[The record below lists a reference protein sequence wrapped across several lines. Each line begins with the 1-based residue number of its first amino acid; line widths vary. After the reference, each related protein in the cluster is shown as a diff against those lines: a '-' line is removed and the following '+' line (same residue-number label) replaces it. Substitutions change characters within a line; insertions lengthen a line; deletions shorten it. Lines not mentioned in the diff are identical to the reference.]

1 MTIKNLLFALA
12 LIVLGA
18 CAQNQPEKP
27 EQAPFVWDNANV
39 YFLLTDRFSNGDST
53 NDVSFERNGETGL
66 LRGFMGGDFR
76 GIINKINQGYFTD
89 LGVNALWFSPIVEQ
103 IHGSVDEST
112 GNTYGFHG
120 YWAKDWTRIDPNWG
134 TEQEF
139 AELVEA
145 AHAVGIRIVM
155 DVVLNHTGPVTDKD
169 PVYGSDWVRTGPP
182 CTYQSYESTVTCTLV
197 ENLPDLKTESD
208 QDVDLPQVLLEKWQ
222 NEGRLEQ
229 EMEELNAF
237 FAETAYPRAPRF
249 YIIKWLTD
257 FVRKYGV
264 DGYRIDTAK
273 HTEESVWS
281 ELYEQAS
288 KAFEEWK
295 TANPGKVLDDNAFY
309 AVGEVYGYGASSG
322 RNFDN
327 GGVKVDYFDHGMHA
341 LINFELKS
349 DADKDYEFIFS
360 KYSNILNNEL
370 KGKSILNYLSSH
382 DDSHPFDLSREKAYK
397 AANVLLLCPGA
408 SQIYYGDEIN
418 RTLIVEGTIGDAT
431 LRSFMNWEDIN
442 TNTVVNGVGSNDLL
456 NHYQKLGQFRA
467 ANPSV
472 GAGVHTQITAQ
483 PYVFKREYV
492 QNGYSNKVVVGLDLP
507 LGTKTISVGD
517 AFENGTMLKDFYS
530 GKTGKVKDGEVTL
543 QSDLDMILLA
553 PER

>member
-1 MTIKNLLFALA
+1 MTIKNLLLALT
-12 LIVLGA
+12 LIVLSA
-18 CAQNQPEKP
+18 CAQNQPQKTV
-27 EQAPFVWDNANV
+27 QAPFVWDNANV
-39 YFLLTDRFSNGDST
+39 YFLLTDRFNNGDTT
-53 NDVSFERNGETGL
+53 NDVNFERNGETGL

-76 GIINKINQGYFTD
+76 GIIDKINQGYFTD
-89 LGVNALWFSPIVEQ
+89 LGVNALWFSPVVEQ

-134 TEQEF
+134 TEQDF
-139 AELVEA
+139 MDLVDA
-145 AHAVGIRIVM
+145 AHTKGIRIVM
-155 DVVLNHTGPVTDKD
+155 DVVLNHTGPVTPKD
-169 PVYGSDWVRTGPP
+169 PVYGKDWVRTGPP
-182 CTYQSYESTVTCTLV
+182 CTYESYESTVTCTLV
-197 ENLPDLKTESD
+197 ENLPDIKTESNEE
-208 QDVDLPQVLLEKWQ
+208 VGLPEVLLEKWKK
-222 NEGRLEQ
+222 EGRLEK

-281 ELYEQAS
+281 ELYKQAS

-295 TANPGKVLDDNAFY
+295 AANPDKVLDNNAFY
-309 AVGEVYGYGASSG
+309 TVGEVYGYGASSG
-322 RNFDN
+322 RIFDN
-327 GGVKVDYFDHGMHA
+327 GGVQVDYFDHGMHA

-349 DADKDYEFIFS
+349 DAQKDYEFIFA
-360 KYSNILNNEL
+360 KYSDILNKEL
-370 KGKSILNYLSSH
+370 KGKSVLNYLSSH
-382 DDSHPFDLSREKAYK
+382 DDSHSFDMTREKAYK

-418 RTLIVEGTIGDAT
+418 RPLIIEGTVGDAT
-431 LRSFMNWEDIN
+431 LRSFMNWEDIASN
-442 TNTVVNGVGSNDLL
+442 TMVNGVGANDLL

-467 ANPSV
+467 ANPAV

-483 PYVFKREYV
+483 PYVFKREFT
-492 QNGYSNKVVVGLDLP
+492 QNGYSNKVVVGMDLP
-507 LGTKTISVGD
+507 LGAKTISVGD
-517 AFENGTMLKDFYS
+517 VFENGTRLKDHYS
-530 GKTGKVKDGEVTL
+530 GIAVKVKNGEVRL
-543 QSDLDMILLA
+543 QSDFDMALLA
-553 PER
+553 ADK